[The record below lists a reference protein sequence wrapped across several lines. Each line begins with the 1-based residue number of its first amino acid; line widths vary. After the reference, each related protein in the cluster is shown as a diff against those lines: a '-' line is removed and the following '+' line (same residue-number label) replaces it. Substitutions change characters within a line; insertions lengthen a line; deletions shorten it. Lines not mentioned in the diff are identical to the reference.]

1 MSLLAVPI
9 IAITALVIAFL
20 AVIIFSVLFSAQKS
34 RLLAFQ
40 NQVQASN
47 ILIDELQV
55 ANEQLKSHFAEHIDK
70 FEQFSLENIQ
80 VSKQLEH
87 RIKVMQDLIT
97 SQQDKIVQL
106 QEQQPE
112 DKLYSR
118 AFKLAALGAD
128 IDEIMQECELPRA
141 EAEMLMSVYQKKI
154 RS

>member
-9 IAITALVIAFL
+9 IAVAALVIAFFCI
-20 AVIIFSVLFSAQKS
+20 IIFISVMRANKKALIV
-34 RLLAFQ
+34 LQ

-47 ILIDELQV
+47 ILIDELQA
-55 ANEQLKSHFAEHIDK
+55 ANEQFKSGFGAHVNK

-87 RIKVMQDLIT
+87 RIKVMQGLVA
-97 SQQDKIVQL
+97 SQQDQITQL

-128 IDEIMQECELPRA
+128 INEIMQECELPRA